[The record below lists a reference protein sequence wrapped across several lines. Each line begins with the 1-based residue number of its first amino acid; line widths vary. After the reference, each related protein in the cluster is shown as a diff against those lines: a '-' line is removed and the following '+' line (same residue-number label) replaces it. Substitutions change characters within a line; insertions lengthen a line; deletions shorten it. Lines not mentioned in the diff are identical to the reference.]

1 MTAQP
6 AAPFSPATVSLESEA
21 LASGFIETYYADG
34 VWHSRRHDCDTPFA
48 SDDDELEQIALRW
61 GGWLVAVLRE
71 VDAVGTQV
79 ARWNRIPHIVR
90 TRTGAIAE
98 VLEP

>member
-6 AAPFSPATVSLESEA
+6 AVPFSPATVSLESEA

-34 VWHSRRHDCDTPFA
+34 VWQSRRHDCDTPFA
-48 SDDDELEQIALRW
+48 SDDDELEQIA
-61 GGWLVAVLRE
+61 
-71 VDAVGTQV
+71 VGTQV
-79 ARWNRIPHIVR
+79 ARWNRIPHLVR